1 MADPINAQLLGVT
14 ADDTVDFAEMTNTV
28 YLAAQLEVKSGLSSS
43 IKNIFDKQ
51 AKYYYGVQTTDGID
65 KRMYRKNTAKMDRAR
80 LSTEDARK
88 DLDVVTEN
96 DAAKVG
102 DVKAGIQQILQA
114 VGTETTEST
123 QNFFNA
129 TQISEGGKVL
139 GKEVSMGTGAR
150 VALIAKYNIVDGK
163 VSAFGKLLF
172 IKKDATGTASLNLV
186 IKDNTIMTGS
196 SVGAGIYMSELLQTL
211 FGAGQAFTFD
221 ENSLAPVADADE
233 AARVAAEVEAAR
245 VADLNALSDP
255 ATVLPARNAMQ
266 EELLANRPPVKGGK
280 STRRKRKG
288 SRKKG
293 GAKKPV
299 SHKKRKSGAS
309 KKRRSHPKK
318 K

>member
-14 ADDTVDFAEMTNTV
+14 ADDTVDFAAMTNTV

-163 VSAFGKLLF
+163 VSAFGKLVF
-172 IKKDATGTASLNLV
+172 IKKTGDETASLNLV

-221 ENSLAPVADADE
+221 ENSLAPVADE

-245 VADLNALSDP
+245 FADLNALSDR

-266 EELLANRPPVKGGK
+266 EELLANRQVVEGGK

>member
-14 ADDTVDFAEMTNTV
+14 ADDTVDFAAMTNTV

-172 IKKDATGTASLNLV
+172 IKKDATETASLNLV

-221 ENSLAPVADADE
+221 ENSLAPVADE

-245 VADLNALSDP
+245 VADLNALSDR

-266 EELLANRPPVKGGK
+266 EELLANRQVVEGGK